1 MKNRLKNRL
10 KNRRGFSL
18 VEIVVALTILMVVML
33 ALITL
38 TGRTMHTAVL
48 ADREQA
54 ALQLVTDRTDQVLT
68 DPRYAALDS
77 LYAGT
82 ETSFA
87 TLSGLSRTTTISTV
101 TASNNNYKKITVT
114 VSGTGLTAPIS
125 RTVTVAAP

>member
-1 MKNRLKNRL
+1 MKLRK
-10 KNRRGFSL
+10 GFSL

-68 DPRYAALDS
+68 EPRYTKLDS
-77 LYAGT
+77 LFAGT
-82 ETSFA
+82 ENSIPS
-87 TLSGLSRTTTISTV
+87 LPGLTRTTTITTV
-101 TASNNNYKKITVT
+101 TSSNNNYKKITVT
-114 VSGTGLTAPIS
+114 VAGTGLTAPIS